1 MDFVTNFELTW
12 NPLENKAGHNS
23 TSEWCPIH
31 TTSSKQCHD
40 QHTLL
45 EFTWNLPGK
54 NWEFTWNPPGICLEF
69 AWNLPGIYLES
80 TWNLPGMTWNGPGM
94 DLEWT
99 WNGPGIHLES
109 PGMDL
114 EWTWNGPGM
123 DLEFTWNSPGIT
135 WNRAKKNT
143 PFFYSD
149 SARNDLEWL
158 GMSLNF
164 LPGMRWEFT
173 WIPTKFL
180 PFHLD
185 SPGFLPFHTDPGG
198 MCGGG

>member
-12 NPLENKAGHNS
+12 NPLENMAGHNS

-69 AWNLPGIYLES
+69 AWNLPGIYLEF
-80 TWNLPGMTWNGPGM
+80 TWNGPGICLEWPGM

-99 WNGPGIHLES
+99 WNSPGIHLE
-109 PGMDL
+109 
-114 EWTWNGPGM
+114 W
-123 DLEFTWNSPGIT
+123 PGIGL
-135 WNRAKKNT
+135 KKQS
-143 PFFYSD
+143 FFLLGFR
-149 SARNDLEWL
+149 RNDLEWL
-158 GMSLNF
+158 GMANNLSLNF

-173 WIPTKFL
+173 CIPTKFL

-185 SPGFLPFHTDPGG
+185 SPGFLPFHPDPGR